1 VTLRIYNTDL
11 TATAGVPQ
19 VTGSIKWGTTEV
31 TAAKGGQSLTLSLTI
46 VGTFVGT
53 TATIRSG
60 GPAGATLTGSGPW
73 TLVVPYFS
81 TDQDDVVVDA
91 TVTYSGG
98 SVPYVFVVTVYP
110 HVSWWLDSTG
120 TWKPRKNAVKI

>member
-1 VTLRIYNTDL
+1 MSFRLYDTDL

-19 VTGSIKWGTTEV
+19 VAGSIKLGTTEV
-31 TAAKGGQSLTLSLTI
+31 TSAKGGQTLTLSLTI
-46 VGTFVGT
+46 TGTSTGA
-53 TATIRSG
+53 TATLRSG
-60 GPAGATLTGSGPW
+60 GPAGATLTGTGPW
-73 TLVVPYFS
+73 TLTVPYFS

-91 TVTYSGG
+91 TVTYAGG